1 MKNAMEKA
9 LEIPDPAVGAAIC
22 AALRRQ
28 AERLGLSLGQEP
40 VWREAVLG
48 TETDP
53 YSRQENRVAHW
64 RGKAR
69 DGSVT
74 FFADGRIFAEYQVLQ
89 AHPGRDDCYVES
101 VQVWGRPDAL
111 KGDPVLREWGA

>member
-1 MKNAMEKA
+1 MTDGQPEAV
-9 LEIPDPAVGAAIC
+9 VGAAIC
-22 AALRRQ
+22 DALRRQ
-28 AERLGLSLGQEP
+28 AQRLGLSLGNEP
-40 VWREAVLG
+40 VWQEAVIH

-53 YSRQENRVAHW
+53 YSREENRVAIW

-69 DGSVT
+69 DGTVT

-89 AHPGRDDCYVES
+89 AHPGRNDCYVES

-111 KGDPVLREWGA
+111 KGDPVIREWGA